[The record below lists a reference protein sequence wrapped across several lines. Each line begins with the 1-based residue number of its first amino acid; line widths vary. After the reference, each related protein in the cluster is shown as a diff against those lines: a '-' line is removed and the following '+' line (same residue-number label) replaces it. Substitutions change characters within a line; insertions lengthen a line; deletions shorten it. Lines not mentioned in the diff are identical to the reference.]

1 MLAIQVWMDQ
11 NMLQVNPSGTEVMII
26 HTKVA
31 HILLHQ
37 NLSEID
43 FIRNIGVAFD
53 PSFSSQQ
60 HVSNI
65 CKSSFYHIRDLR
77 RFRIQ
82 R

>member
-1 MLAIQVWMDQ
+1 MDQ

-31 HILLHQ
+31 HIFPVELLHQ
-37 NLSEID
+37 NLSKLD